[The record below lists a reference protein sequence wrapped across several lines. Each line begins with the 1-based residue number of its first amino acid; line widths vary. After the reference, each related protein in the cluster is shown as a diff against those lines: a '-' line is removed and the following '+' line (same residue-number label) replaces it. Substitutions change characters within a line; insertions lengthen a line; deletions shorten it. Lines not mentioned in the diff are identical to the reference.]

1 MTEELCEKINTL
13 FVSRCPKC
21 NYAIESEAQ
30 IFPNFLLNE
39 LVTNYKASL
48 ENKLIATSDQSHPDL
63 KEIRS
68 FLSK

>member
-1 MTEELCEKINTL
+1 V
-13 FVSRCPKC
+13 FRCPKC
-21 NYAIESEAQ
+21 NYAIESESQ

-48 ENKLIATSDQSHPDL
+48 ENKLRTSGDQPAHPDL